1 MSTTWKTTSVRH
13 GTQSGW
19 RLHLTLSERP
29 CDPCYAAKS
38 EYDKR
43 RKAAPYHTVMNRLH
57 AKAQART
64 NTVMRQRHLDEYHEV
79 YALAKAQ
86 LLAECDAEIT
96 TARART
102 SHTEGE

>member
-1 MSTTWKTTSVRH
+1 
-13 GTQSGW
+13 
-19 RLHLTLSERP
+19 
-29 CDPCYAAKS
+29 
-38 EYDKR
+38 
-43 RKAAPYHTVMNRLH
+43 MNRLH